1 MQLLNLGY
9 DSTNYYLLLA
19 QPKAL
24 LVDIGFPQTLPKLQH
39 KLKSCDL
46 KLDQIGYLLVTHYHP
61 DHSGLAQELKQA
73 GLKLIVL
80 EQQHSGI
87 AQLGSYLK
95 PEHNYQ
101 PIRLDDNLELRFADS
116 RAFLANI
123 GIQGEIIATPGHSD
137 DSVSLILDDGKAF
150 TGDLPPPYQ
159 ADEAGGQVLASWR
172 QVLAKGAQEIYSGHA
187 PMLKRSFIQEL
198 IDAL

>member
-1 MQLLNLGY
+1 MHYLNLGY

-24 LVDIGFPQTLPKLQH
+24 LVDIGFPQTLAKLQH
-39 KLKSCDL
+39 RLNSYDLQLK
-46 KLDQIGYLLVTHYHP
+46 QIGYLLVTHYHP
-61 DHSGLAQELKQA
+61 DHAGLAQELKNA
-73 GLKLIVL
+73 GLTLIVL
-80 EQQHSGI
+80 EEQLAAI
-87 AQLGSYLK
+87 PQLGGYLK
-95 PEHNYQ
+95 AEHNYQ
-101 PIRLDDNLELRFADS
+101 PIRLDDNRVISFAES
-116 RAFLANI
+116 RAFLASI

-137 DSVSLILDDGKAF
+137 DSLSLILDDGKAF

-172 QVLAKGAQEIYSGHA
+172 TILAKGAQQIYPGHG
-187 PMLKRSFIQEL
+187 PVIQRSYIQRL

>member
-39 KLKSCDL
+39 KLKSYDL
-46 KLDQIGYLLVTHYHP
+46 RLDQIGYLLVTHYHP
-61 DHSGLAQELKQA
+61 DHAGLAQELKNA
-73 GLKLIVL
+73 GLTLIVL
-80 EQQHSGI
+80 EQQLPAI
-87 AQLGSYLK
+87 PQLGSYLK

-101 PIRLDDNLELRFADS
+101 PIRLDDNRVIGLDDS
-116 RAFLANI
+116 RAFLDSI
-123 GIQGEIIATPGHSD
+123 GINGEIIATPGHSD

-150 TGDLPPPYQ
+150 SGDLPPPYQ
-159 ADEAGGQVLASWR
+159 ADEAGGQVLASWKAL
-172 QVLAKGAQEIYSGHA
+172 LAKGAQQIYSGHA
-187 PMLKRSFIQEL
+187 PMFKRSFIQEL
-198 IDAL
+198 IAAL